1 MAASSP
7 QLASDKALWQWRVG
21 CTDYGYTEPRRSR
34 ATIPR
39 DRRSRNPAVRHRL
52 APAAQE
58 SGIVMARG
66 GRNHRVGPAGGTARV
81 TEQYMHAHAHM
92 HDLVVH
98 GLVVHAH
105 ISGPCRSAG
114 LRDRAGRA
122 SPQRA
127 TGLMGAGAGASR
139 EGATVPRPHSAGASG
154 PALLPSLS
162 HRRRSPSP
170 VIAPKFVSLS
180 IAAAAA
186 DLHRC
191 AAASPLLVAA
201 PCDADEYQVVVFLH
215 GYLASNSFESQLF
228 EHVASHGFVVVGP
241 RFLTPY

>member
-21 CTDYGYTEPRRSR
+21 CTDVCLS
-34 ATIPR
+34 I
-39 DRRSRNPAVRHRL
+39 
-52 APAAQE
+52 Q
-58 SGIVMARG
+58 G
-66 GRNHRVGPAGGTARV
+66 GQKGGQGGVAN
-81 TEQYMHAHAHM
+81 
-92 HDLVVH
+92 L
-98 GLVVHAH
+98 G
-105 ISGPCRSAG
+105 
-114 LRDRAGRA
+114 
-122 SPQRA
+122 
-127 TGLMGAGAGASR
+127 
-139 EGATVPRPHSAGASG
+139 
-154 PALLPSLS
+154 LLPSLS

>member
-1 MAASSP
+1 MTKICTNIHLP
-7 QLASDKALWQWRVG
+7 Q
-21 CTDYGYTEPRRSR
+21 YGYTEPRRSR
-34 ATIPR
+34 ATISR
-39 DRRSRNPAVRHRL
+39 DGRSRNPAVRHRL
-52 APAAQE
+52 SPAARE

-66 GRNHRVGPAGGTARV
+66 GRNHRVGPAGGTVRDQGGTAR
-81 TEQYMHAHAHM
+81 
-92 HDLVVH
+92 
-98 GLVVHAH
+98 
-105 ISGPCRSAG
+105 
-114 LRDRAGRA
+114 
-122 SPQRA
+122 
-127 TGLMGAGAGASR
+127 
-139 EGATVPRPHSAGASG
+139 
-154 PALLPSLS
+154 LLPSLS

-186 DLHRC
+186 DLHGC

-241 RFLTPY
+241 R